1 MVCSPVVHL
10 LFTCRAVWQ
19 VVTGVADAIRLLH
32 DRYAPDAQ
40 SREAERHIRCTG
52 EEAETDSSV
61 FSCVWADEG

>member
-1 MVCSPVVHL
+1 M
-10 LFTCRAVWQ
+10 WQ